1 MRKLLL
7 VSMVALALSGPG
19 VATASTAQGT
29 ASFTNLRFGTP
40 DFQWLNNGGGAPYYI
55 WNVGDYWQQ
64 TFPATG
70 LNSINKIKF
79 SLSLTNVLTS
89 GHTVQVD
96 VYVNGTKLA
105 HVTFVSGQTSFMTRA
120 ISLPAP
126 ITGPDYTIQF
136 LETNQV
142 PPGEGSVSLNIDGP
156 SYVTIG
162 SV

>member
-19 VATASTAQGT
+19 VAAASTAHGT
-29 ASFTNLRFGTP
+29 ASFTNLRFSTP
-40 DFQWLNNGGGAPYYI
+40 DFQWLNNAGGGQYYI

-64 TFPATG
+64 TFTGTG
-70 LNSINKIKF
+70 LNSINRIKF
-79 SLSLTNVLTS
+79 NLSLTNVLTS

-105 HVTFVSGQTSFMTRA
+105 HITFVSGQASFVTRA
-120 ISLPAP
+120 ITIPALN
-126 ITGPDYTIQF
+126 GPDYTIQF

-142 PPGEGSVSLNIDGP
+142 PAGDGSVSLNIDGP

-162 SV
+162 SL